1 MTKLENMTL
10 KELVTYNTNQYK
22 LSNYGRPWMSTKAEK
37 AYKNFSESKKILK
50 SIRNL
55 TNPLI
60 DNYIWNYKTSSILT
74 NIFHT
79 SKIRRGRISY
89 GFCYLFMAILKFIRK
104 GMKKKN
110 KLNQMRHS
118 KQKLFLQYNKIKTP
132 PK

>member
-74 NIFHT
+74 NIF
-79 SKIRRGRISY
+79 KIIDIQNMLENKTIDNGEARRLIQNN
-89 GFCYLFMAILKFIRK
+89 LEL
-104 GMKKKN
+104 
-110 KLNQMRHS
+110 
-118 KQKLFLQYNKIKTP
+118 
-132 PK
+132 